1 MLKKGKLKNFL
12 PSLEAGASLQFYM
25 ITPNSVDVALHV
37 YGKPLLTAVAISSL
51 LAKSGKWINKVYL
64 IAEKKQPYNEDF
76 DFIERHFKGK
86 VITYKPHFY
95 FGLQSAKPFLFG
107 FPWYRWSIRYQYAFE
122 KSTMKYLYI
131 IHNDV
136 LFHKDILDLY
146 LREIKTGNFA
156 GVGPIGM
163 CWNCPA
169 SYAGLCDPDHYTEY
183 KPSEKEFADLNEK
196 YPAPRTMVYDHFRNG
211 REIWPLPEC
220 RLNEWSAL
228 VDREQVGAYQYPNY
242 KEIIFGQM
250 YLDIAVRWF
259 HHLNNKGLKFKNVPL
274 GDYATHVWTGK
285 EGELNSGV
293 DTLNNKELYLRAEK
307 ISYEKLIEEFG
318 FTESELAKHVPSGL

>member
-1 MLKKGKLKNFL
+1 
-12 PSLEAGASLQFYM
+12 M
-25 ITPNSVDVALHV
+25 ISPNSVDVALHV

-64 IAEKKQPYNEDF
+64 IPEKKQPYNEDF

-86 VITYKPHFY
+86 VVIYKPFFY
-95 FGLQSAKPFLFG
+95 FGLKTANPSYFRLAL
-107 FPWYRWSIRYQYAFE
+107 YRRSIRYQYAFE
-122 KSTMKYLYI
+122 KSAMKYLYI

-136 LFHKDILDLY
+136 LFHKDILGMY
-146 LREIKTGNFA
+146 LSEIKSGNFA

-169 SYAGLCDPDHYTEY
+169 SYAGVCDADHYTQY
-183 KPSEKEFADLNEK
+183 KPSETEFAELIDK
-196 YPAPRTMVYDHFRNG
+196 YPAPRKMVYDYFRNG
-211 REIWPLPEC
+211 RELWPLPEC

-228 VDREQVGAYQYPNY
+228 VDMEQVAPYQYPSY

-250 YLDIAVRWF
+250 DMDTAVRWF
-259 HHLNNKGLKFKNVPL
+259 HHLNNHGLKFKNVPL

-293 DTLNNKELYLRAEK
+293 DTLNNRELYLRSEK
-307 ISYEKLIEEFG
+307 ESYEKLVGEFG
-318 FTESELAKHVPSGL
+318 FTESELNKYVPLSV